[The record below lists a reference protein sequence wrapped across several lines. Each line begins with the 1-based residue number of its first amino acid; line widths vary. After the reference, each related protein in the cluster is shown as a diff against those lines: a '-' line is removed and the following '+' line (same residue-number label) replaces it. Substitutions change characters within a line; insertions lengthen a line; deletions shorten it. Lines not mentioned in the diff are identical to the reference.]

1 MTPGSHLGV
10 AVVGVAQTKYE
21 PAKSHLAYN
30 ELVYEVVRELLDT
43 TGVKMAQIHS
53 QITASQDMYDGK
65 TISGMSVNEVVGGY
79 LKSECKVAADGLQAL
94 LYGAARVASGSFD
107 YTLVVAHCK
116 ESEGNPHPITGSM
129 FDPFIERPL
138 GLDALIAT
146 ALQNERYSNASGVT
160 EDELAALSQRRHRQA
175 SGNSKAQRSGE
186 FSIERIKTSPVM
198 LGRIRELL
206 AGPTSDGAC
215 ALLLAS
221 TNEASKFS
229 DKAVWITG
237 LGNSTDAYWTDRDLG
252 QAAALKS
259 AAGRAYRAAGITN
272 PMSEVD
278 VAEVSGRYAFEEP
291 LYVEALALCE
301 AGRAREWIAASGK
314 SGPSVN
320 PSGGAIAGN
329 PATVI
334 GLTRAVEVYLQLT
347 GQAEAHQV
355 DGARTGIAHGRD
367 GICGQNHSVAV
378 LRSNAA
384 VQGAGA

>member
-1 MTPGSHLGV
+1 MTSASHLGV
-10 AVVGVAQTKYE
+10 AIVGVAQTKYE
-21 PAKSHLAYN
+21 PAKTHLAYN

-43 TGVKMAQIHS
+43 TGVRMSQIHS

-94 LYGAARVASGSFD
+94 LYGAARVASGAFD

-129 FDPFIERPL
+129 FDPFVERPL
-138 GLDALIAT
+138 GLDALIAA
-146 ALQNERYSNASGVT
+146 ALQSKRYCHASGVT
-160 EDELAALSQRRHRQA
+160 DHELAVLSQRRHRQA
-175 SGNSKAQRSGE
+175 ASNSKAQRSGE
-186 FSIERIKTSPVM
+186 FSLDQIKTSPTI
-198 LGRIRELL
+198 LGEIRELL

-215 ALLLAS
+215 ALLLANPS
-221 TNEASKFS
+221 EAGKFG
-229 DKAVWITG
+229 DKAVWIAG
-237 LGNSTDAYWTDRDLG
+237 LGNSTDAYWTDRDLSE
-252 QAAALKS
+252 AAALKD
-259 AAGRAYRAAGITN
+259 AAARAYRAAAISS
-272 PMSEVD
+272 PISEVD
-278 VAEVSGRYAFEEP
+278 VAEVSCRYAFEEP
-291 LYVEALALCE
+291 LHAEALALCE
-301 AGRAREWIAASGK
+301 AGRVREWIVASEN

-320 PSGGAIAGN
+320 PSGGAISGN

-334 GLTRAVEVYLQLT
+334 GLTRAIEVYLQLS

-378 LRSNAA
+378 LRSNATA
-384 VQGAGA
+384 QGARA